1 MPALRG
7 CARGRRIGA
16 CARNVPARF
25 RVLRDERIQPILREA
40 RPVVA
45 RMGVGRPERSGD
57 KKNFGEVFCIH
68 HSLHEK
74 TVP

>member
-1 MPALRG
+1 
-7 CARGRRIGA
+7 
-16 CARNVPARF
+16 VPARF